1 MTFGEAPTIGRGLVL
16 VSTSSIDIPAG
27 ESHYVVKTG
36 ITIPQDVEVMSITP
50 HAHYLAKDMKIDA
63 RLPDG
68 SVTHMIWIKNW
79 DFNWQG
85 NYRYSQPVKLPKG
98 TRVELEYTYDNS
110 AANPRNPSNPP
121 VRVHFGEQTTDEMGL
136 AFLSVKLAS
145 LDDEA
150 KFQKLIGLETID
162 AFLAQAANPT
172 DFPPEISPA
181 TRAALTRAI
190 GLFDRNHDGKLD
202 AEERKALMDFLR
214 ARVQ

>member
-1 MTFGEAPTIGRGLVL
+1 M
-16 VSTSSIDIPAG
+16 
-27 ESHYVVKTG
+27 
-36 ITIPQDVEVMSITP
+36 
-50 HAHYLAKDMKIDA
+50 
-63 RLPDG
+63 
-68 SVTHMIWIKNW
+68 
-79 DFNWQG
+79 
-85 NYRYSQPVKLPKG
+85 
-98 TRVELEYTYDNS
+98 
-110 AANPRNPSNPP
+110 
-121 VRVHFGEQTTDEMGL
+121 
-136 AFLSVKLAS
+136 KLAS